1 MTLPIYNNKKA
12 GYFIKIAV
20 ILLLFGAI
28 WYKVANNHNLIDIK
42 NHFVFALESDENNLY
57 LMLAILLMP
66 LNWIIESRKWQILI
80 RKLESITL
88 FHSLQ
93 AVLAGVTVSV
103 FTPNRIGEY
112 AGRVLLLKH
121 KNRIQAALSTL
132 ISSIGQII
140 ATIVFGS
147 ISFYFYFK
155 LFLADESN
163 YWISYYLIAIIV
175 VLIISLFLLF
185 ISTPTLFGL
194 LKKIKAVKRFKKY
207 ITFFN
212 RYTTN
217 ELIRILILSLF
228 RYVIYATQLYFLLL
242 AFQVN
247 LDPFTG
253 FILIPLTFFT
263 MTFIP
268 SIALADL
275 GIREAVALTIIGLVS
290 DNDIGI
296 LSATLVIWG
305 INLVIP
311 ALIGSILIFKSKIF
325 KST

>member
-1 MTLPIYNNKKA
+1 LTLPNYNNKSV

-20 ILLLFGAI
+20 ILLLFLAI
-28 WYKVANNHNLIDIK
+28 WYKVANNHNLIDIQS
-42 NHFVFALESDENNLY
+42 HFISVLQSEKSQYYLLIALF
-57 LMLAILLMP
+57 LMP
-66 LNWIIESRKWQILI
+66 VNWLIESKKWQILI
-80 RKLESITL
+80 RKLESISL

-147 ISFYFYFK
+147 ISFYFYFMR
-155 LFLADESN
+155 FLADESN
-163 YWISYYLIAIIV
+163 SWIGYYLIALII
-175 VLIISLFLLF
+175 VLIISLILLF

-194 LKKIKAVKRFKKY
+194 LKRIKAVRRFKKY

-217 ELIRILILSLF
+217 ELIRILILSLI
-228 RYVIYATQLYFLLL
+228 RYAVYATQLYLLL
-242 AFQVN
+242 IAFQVD

-268 SIALADL
+268 SVALADL

-290 DNDIGI
+290 NNSLGI
-296 LSATLVIWG
+296 LSATLVIWA

-311 ALIGSILIFKSKIF
+311 AIFGSVLIFKSKIF
-325 KST
+325 KSR